1 MLLETPNDESLV
13 SETKQQRHDRFSNQL
28 WQAAA
33 AGALRG
39 TLIALV
45 TGYALSFKYNHGKN
59 KPYFRNV
66 YKVWWFVGWNIV
78 GVTFA
83 TDTAKRNISRQAAL
97 EDEIKRTKLYEQEFA
112 K

>member
-1 MLLETPNDESLV
+1 MPETTNEETLV
-13 SETKQQRHDRFSNQL
+13 HETKQQRHSRFSNQL

-33 AGALRG
+33 TGALRG
-39 TLIALV
+39 TLVALV
-45 TGYALSFKYNHGKN
+45 TGYALSYKYNHGKN

-66 YKVWWFVGWNIV
+66 YKVWWFVCWNVV

-83 TDTAKRNISRQAAL
+83 TDRAKMNIGRQAAL
-97 EDEIKRTKLYEQEFA
+97 EDEIKRSKLYEDELA